1 MRESQDILKMVAVIQ
16 SPDALMMIETL
27 KMILL
32 VLITLIMMKLAILK
46 QVITIEIKRI
56 SAPVKILI

>member
-1 MRESQDILKMVAVIQ
+1 MKMVVVIQ

-32 VLITLIMMKLAILK
+32 VLIILILMKLVILK
-46 QVITIEIKRI
+46 QVITI
-56 SAPVKILI
+56 